1 MKHTLT
7 QAALVLAGAA
17 SICAA
22 PAGAARVRGE
32 GARGEGEGHLL
43 RLRLR
48 PGDEWRER
56 VLHEVEVVGDPDGV
70 VWSLRL
76 ERVETVRVLSLVTG
90 LDAAA
95 GGPARRWARVRR
107 TPEPTPA
114 DPAPPGPYEVLVSSL
129 GEIALPPPEKAQS
142 PGNAPRAAL
151 LAGLAS
157 RYAPVLPED
166 RLVVGGEAS
175 RVMRLRFASGA
186 RSGPDFTETET
197 VTLSSVEGASDAGKG
212 GGPRRDVAVLVI
224 GRRAGPQTVA
234 LADAAWAAPAPG
246 ALVVAATP
254 EELDLVVHG
263 ASGDGE
269 LRFDPVGGALLSYR
283 VCETV
288 GLAAKLGRSSVR
300 RTVNVRFEIERLEQ
314 P

>member
-1 MKHTLT
+1 MKHALT
-7 QAALVLAGAA
+7 PTALVLAAAA

-32 GARGEGEGHLL
+32 DEGYLL

-56 VLHEVEVVGDPDGV
+56 VLHEVEVLGDPDGV

-107 TPEPTPA
+107 TPEPSAA
-114 DPAPPGPYEVLVSSL
+114 DPEPPGPYEVLVSSL
-129 GEIALPPPEKAQS
+129 GEIALPPPEEAEA
-142 PGNAPRAAL
+142 PVNASRAAL

-157 RYAPVLPED
+157 RYAPVLPEE
-166 RLVVGGEAS
+166 RLAVGGKAS
-175 RVMRLRFASGA
+175 RVMRLRFDSGA
-186 RSGPDFTETET
+186 RSGPVFEETET
-197 VTLSSVEGASDAGKG
+197 VTLSSVEGAGDAREGE
-212 GGPRRDVAVLVI
+212 GPRRDVAELVI
-224 GRRAGPQTVA
+224 GRRAGPQTVS
-234 LADAAWAAPAPG
+234 LADEAWAAPGPG
-246 ALVVAATP
+246 ALVAAASP

-269 LRFDPVGGALLSYR
+269 LRLDPVGGALLSYR

-300 RTVNVRFEIERLEQ
+300 RTVNVRFEIERLE
-314 P
+314 